1 MNKNNDRKI
10 YINDIDQNYT
20 FSNKF
25 PKKKISFNR
34 VAFIFFLFLI
44 VSIIFSV
51 KIFYYG
57 SFSNNKMLVEN
68 TIIKNEI
75 RSDIVDR
82 NGNFLA
88 KTVLTNNIGINPQ
101 LETDKKKLFIKLKF
115 LFPDFSLNQFNNKFE
130 KKNFFMLK
138 KNYLLRNMIK

>member
-1 MNKNNDRKI
+1 MIDKNNDRKI
-10 YINDIDQNYT
+10 YITDIEQNYS
-20 FSNKF
+20 FLNEF

-44 VSIIFSV
+44 ISIIFSL

-57 SFSNNKMLVEN
+57 SLSVEKSLGEN
-68 TIIKNEI
+68 TNIKNEI

-82 NGNFLA
+82 DGNFLA

-101 LETDKKKLFIKLKF
+101 LETDKKKLFIKLKL
-115 LFPDFSLNQFNNKFE
+115 LFPDLNSEEFNNKFE
-130 KKNFFMLK
+130 KKKIF
-138 KNYLLRNMIK
+138 LR

>member
-10 YINDIDQNYT
+10 YITDIDQNYI

-25 PKKKISFNR
+25 RKKKISFNR

-44 VSIIFSV
+44 VSIVFSV

-57 SFSNNKMLVEN
+57 SFSTNNQLGQN
-68 TIIKNEI
+68 NIIKNEI

-101 LETDKKKLFIKLKF
+101 LETDKK
-115 LFPDFSLNQFNNKFE
+115 
-130 KKNFFMLK
+130 
-138 KNYLLRNMIK
+138 NYLLNLSFYFQI